1 MHAWM
6 GCLEVFD
13 FIAACCLLSV
23 ASVIDCRLE
32 FPAQKTY
39 FLLIPGA
46 FPLNF
51 AYLQRRM

>member
-51 AYLQRRM
+51 AYLQRRV